1 MEDLIGL
8 AAVVLLFGG
17 GTAFLI
23 SISPVGKAI
32 GDRIRGGRQMLP
44 DGAMEKIQESQMA
57 LLDELD
63 AMRQELTDVQE
74 RLDFAERL
82 LVKQREMG
90 RLPKAGG
97 IEQ

>member
-1 MEDLIGL
+1 MEDIL
-8 AAVVLLFGG
+8 AITLLFGG
-17 GTAFLI
+17 GTAFLLA
-23 SISPVGKAI
+23 ISPVGRAI
-32 GDRIRGGRQMLP
+32 ADRIQRGGKGGTDRVTQGL
-44 DGAMEKIQESQMA
+44 QEAQLA
-57 LLDELD
+57 LSDELD

-82 LVKQREMG
+82 LVKQRDAG